1 MPGEFKE
8 NAGGGLFNLFKQRRK
23 DKSAKSM
30 SSKTKPKSAKSVG
43 KSASNM
49 KMKSAVKM
57 SAPGG
62 LMKGSKS
69 KYMSS
74 YFLTFTNVVLNSDA
88 LKKQY
93 TKQVQN
99 SSQI

>member
-30 SSKTKPKSAKSVG
+30 SSKTKPKSAKSAG

-57 SAPGG
+57 GAPGSLMKG
-62 LMKGSKS
+62 KLAMKGSKS

-88 LKKQY
+88 L
-93 TKQVQN
+93 
-99 SSQI
+99 

>member
-23 DKSAKSM
+23 DKSAKSI

-57 SAPGG
+57 A
-62 LMKGSKS
+62 MKGSKS

-74 YFLTFTNVVLNSDA
+74 YFLTLTNVVLNSDA